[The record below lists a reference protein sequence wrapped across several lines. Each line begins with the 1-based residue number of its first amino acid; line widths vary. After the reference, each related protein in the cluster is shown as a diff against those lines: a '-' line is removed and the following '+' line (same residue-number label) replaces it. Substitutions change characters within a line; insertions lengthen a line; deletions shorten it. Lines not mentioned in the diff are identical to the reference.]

1 MLGLLA
7 AVASFNA
14 PTSMVGQSAVSS
26 VARTEVSMSTK
37 YTVAAGLAKKKNPN
51 SGRSDILKGYT
62 VGSRAPDAAVSSG
75 TTKSE
80 QTLFECAA
88 PRLRRSSH
96 APTSSTL
103 HKPVP
108 VPPYPP
114 CLLKPPPPAFHTRL
128 STSPPVLPAVRAS
141 LSHTRAVLRPRS
153 KLFGSKPS
161 QAPVVK
167 GAPRKTKRI

>member
-26 VARTEVSMSTK
+26 VARTDVSMSTK
-37 YTVAAGLAKKKNPN
+37 YTVAAGLAKKKNPKTGDSSN
-51 SGRSDILKGYT
+51 LKGYT
-62 VGSRAPDAAVSSG
+62 VGSRAPDTAKNSG

-80 QTLFECAA
+80 QSLFECAA
-88 PRLRRSSH
+88 PHLRRSSH

-103 HKPVP
+103 RKPVP

-114 CLLKPPPPAFHTRL
+114 CLPTPPL
-128 STSPPVLPAVRAS
+128 
-141 LSHTRAVLRPRS
+141 PRS
-153 KLFGSKPS
+153 LHTPFY
-161 QAPVVK
+161 
-167 GAPRKTKRI
+167 

>member
-26 VARTEVSMSTK
+26 VARTDVSMSTK

-80 QTLFECAA
+80 QSLFECAA
-88 PRLRRSSH
+88 PPPPRSSH
-96 APTSSTL
+96 APTSST
-103 HKPVP
+103 P
-108 VPPYPP
+108 
-114 CLLKPPPPAFHTRL
+114 
-128 STSPPVLPAVRAS
+128 
-141 LSHTRAVLRPRS
+141 
-153 KLFGSKPS
+153 
-161 QAPVVK
+161 
-167 GAPRKTKRI
+167 

>member
-80 QTLFECAA
+80 QSLFECAA
-88 PRLRRSSH
+88 PHLRRSSH
-96 APTSSTL
+96 APTSSTPQTRPGPAL
-103 HKPVP
+103 PSL
-108 VPPYPP
+108 PPHTHTPP
-114 CLLKPPPPAFHTRL
+114 QSRF
-128 STSPPVLPAVRAS
+128 
-141 LSHTRAVLRPRS
+141 SHTP
-153 KLFGSKPS
+153 FY
-161 QAPVVK
+161 
-167 GAPRKTKRI
+167 

>member
-26 VARTEVSMSTK
+26 VARTDVSMSTK
-37 YTVAAGLAKKKNPN
+37 YTVAAGLAKKKNPK

-80 QTLFECAA
+80 QSLFECAA
-88 PRLRRSSH
+88 PHLRRSSH
-96 APTSSTL
+96 TPSSTL
-103 HKPVP
+103 RKPVP

-114 CLLKPPPPAFHTRL
+114 CLPTPPL
-128 STSPPVLPAVRAS
+128 
-141 LSHTRAVLRPRS
+141 PRS
-153 KLFGSKPS
+153 SRTPFY
-161 QAPVVK
+161 
-167 GAPRKTKRI
+167 